1 MRWIALLLLAACA
14 PRPEVGPLPPA
25 AAAPPVLLPQAEID
39 TRIGRNLTGTAT
51 EGGLDARAAALRARA
66 AALR

>member
-14 PRPEVGPLPPA
+14 PRPDVGPLPPGA
-25 AAAPPVLLPQAEID
+25 TAPPVLLPQAEID
-39 TRIGRNLTGTAT
+39 ARIGRNLTGPST
-51 EGGLDARAAALRARA
+51 EDDLDARAAALRARA